1 MYSCRVY
8 MYESL
13 TDAKMEVWGEGKIMV
28 RHGEAGQSQP
38 MPWTSTWRQGHMRSQ
53 GKEKHIS
60 GADMN
65 QDTRRWTLLPLLLP
79 CNQYPHKI
87 NDNNAVTSLAL
98 GGGGE
103 LQGFSCDSNQ
113 KTTPT
118 TKAEER
124 KMLHFTITCTDT
136 DFSWTCYEQETSPWW
151 RLYLWSFDDHS
162 SEPSQGLGGGGGG
175 TERLIT
181 LK

>member
-60 GADMN
+60 GADIN

-98 GGGGE
+98 GGGG
-103 LQGFSCDSNQ
+103 GSCKVLVATVTKRQHQQPRQ
-113 KTTPT
+113 KKEKCCISVSHAQIQTS
-118 TKAEER
+118 AEPAMSKKPHHGEDYIFEV
-124 KMLHFTITCTDT
+124 LTII
-136 DFSWTCYEQETSPWW
+136 QV
-151 RLYLWSFDDHS
+151 
-162 SEPSQGLGGGGGG
+162 SQVRGWGGGGVQKG
-175 TERLIT
+175 
-181 LK
+181 